1 MQGRAAGAAA
11 AIVAALALPAA
22 ADAATKTVQAGPF
35 GTAALERFS
44 AAAGDA
50 NQYFRGTITI
60 HRGDKVKW
68 NINGFH
74 SVTFVPKGDP
84 LPGLIAPDTANP
96 IAGSLD
102 AANQPFWFNGQ
113 PNLAFNPLAAAPQGG
128 ASLDPDAITSSGLP
142 GEEGPPPPYTLK
154 FPKTGTFTYVC
165 TVHPGMDA
173 KVKVVKPGRPI
184 PSAKKDRKA
193 ARKELAKAL
202 KKTEQLS
209 AGQGTEDLQNAIQAG
224 NDRAGGATVFKF
236 FPAAATVK
244 AGDTITLQMPPSSS
258 EVHSFT
264 FGPSNGENLYVDL
277 LALGLVGEFFDP
289 RGALPSEP
297 PAAGVP
303 TYTPALHG
311 NGFWNSGLMDSDDAS
326 PLPPSTQVKF
336 GAAGTFAY
344 ICVIH
349 PFMRGEVTVTP

>member
-1 MQGRAAGAAA
+1 MQGRAVGAAA
-11 AIVAALALPAA
+11 ATMVALAIPAA
-22 ADAATKTVQAGPF
+22 ADAATKTVEAGPF
-35 GTAALERFS
+35 GTAALEKFA
-44 AAAGDA
+44 AAAGDS

-74 SVTFVPKGDP
+74 SVTFVPKGDAP
-84 LPGLIAPDTANP
+84 PGLITPDPANP
-96 IAGSLD
+96 VSGQND
-102 AANQPFWFNGQ
+102 AAGDAFFFNGQ
-113 PNLAFNPLAAAPQGG
+113 PSLNLNLAAATPQGDDT
-128 ASLDPDAITSSGLP
+128 LDPAALTSSGLP
-142 GEEGPPPPYTLK
+142 LAPGAPPPYTLK
-154 FPKTGTFTYVC
+154 FPKTGTYTYIC

-193 ARKELAKAL
+193 AKKELRKAL

-209 AGQGTEDLQNAIQAG
+209 AGQGTGDLQNAIQAG

-236 FPAAATVK
+236 FPASATVK

-264 FGPSNGENLYVDL
+264 FGPAGEGEYVDVIADTL
-277 LALGLVGEFFDP
+277 LGEVFNPIGAYPSDP
-289 RGALPSEP
+289 PVA
-297 PAAGVP
+297 
-303 TYTPALHG
+303 TYTPGMHG
-311 NGFWNSGLMDSDDAS
+311 NGFFNTGLLDSDGAT
-326 PLPPSTQVKF
+326 PNPESTQVKF
-336 GAAGTFAY
+336 GAAGTFSY

-349 PFMRGEVTVTP
+349 PFMQGAVTVTP